1 MKKKKFA
8 IIALAAL
15 LVPSVA
21 ARQPQRGYRGFVDA
35 EWSRYSRRLTDYGG
49 WHENHWGVSTVH
61 GYQVMP
67 QLFVGAGAALNRN
80 AWLGSWYPRL
90 FADVRT
96 DLKFGIFTPFA
107 DLRAGWTL
115 TSDAGF
121 YFSPTVGYRFN
132 RAVSSAS
139 TSAQASLSSPSNT
152 TTAITMTPGTTP
164 SAASSTQA
172 ISRRTPSV
180 RQNAPSPCG
189 WDSIFSY
196 PKQVSIPV

>member
-67 QLFVGAGAALNRN
+67 QLFVGAGAALNCN
-80 AWLGSWYPRL
+80 VWLGSWYPRL

-96 DLKFGIFTPFA
+96 DLKLGIFTPFA

-132 RAVSSAS
+132 WGRKFGINFGAGITVQSVKYYGGYYDDSWYDPVTGEFDTGYIQANTVRSAKC
-139 TSAQASLSSPSNT
+139 TFTLRL
-152 TTAITMTPGTTP
+152 GF
-164 SAASSTQA
+164 
-172 ISRRTPSV
+172 
-180 RQNAPSPCG
+180 
-189 WDSIFSY
+189 DF
-196 PKQVSIPV
+196 